1 MATATCDIRFSL
13 QNGYASD
20 DLVHGLDPLGV
31 SNAAV
36 TISGRALRSE
46 KDISIERFLAADVE
60 SIRTRFVRFLEANRV
75 ARPGD
80 LLILD
85 LEPQGF
91 APRALG
97 MFVEREKEL
106 RQLVEAYRR
115 RIRVARQELRRRKL
129 PGLRLGLYQVIVP
142 DGRGEASE
150 EFEQRMCGYREAGR
164 RGMYDDLD
172 FICPVLYQRFGPL
185 DAGAKRLRQWLD
197 AATRQALDRSL
208 TLTRRNG
215 EGIPLVPILSFWV
228 FNGKSEN
235 DRDAVTPA
243 SIGLQLQ
250 LVQQSAGIE
259 AILFWSGSE
268 TPSGMRRAKEP
279 VEEIDIVEL
288 LDSTGA
294 LPWPGCR

>member
-1 MATATCDIRFSL
+1 MATCDIRFSL
-13 QNGYASD
+13 QNSYASD
-20 DLVHGLDPLGV
+20 DLVDALEPLGV

-46 KDISIERFLAADVE
+46 KFISIERFLAADAE
-60 SIRTRFVRFLEANRV
+60 SIRTRFVRFLETNGLP
-75 ARPGD
+75 RPSD
-80 LLILD
+80 LVILD

-97 MFVEREKEL
+97 KFVESKKEL
-106 RQLVEAYRR
+106 RKLVAAYRL
-115 RIRVARQELRRRKL
+115 RIRVARQELRKRKL
-129 PGLRLGLYQVIVP
+129 PGLQLGLYQVIVP
-142 DGRGEASE
+142 DGQGESSD

-164 RGMYDDLD
+164 LGMYDDLD

-185 DAGAKRLRQWLD
+185 DAGARRLRQWLE
-197 AATRQALDRSL
+197 AMTRQALDQSL

-215 EGIPLVPILSFWV
+215 EQVPLVPILSFWV

-243 SIGLQLQ
+243 SIALQLR
-250 LVQQSAGIE
+250 LVQDSAGVK

-268 TPSGMRRAKEP
+268 TESEMRKVKEP
-279 VEEIDIVEL
+279 VVQIDIVEL
-288 LDSTGA
+288 LDNTGV
-294 LPWPGCR
+294 LPWPGCK

>member
-1 MATATCDIRFSL
+1 MIDPEPTPWRR
-13 QNGYASD
+13 
-20 DLVHGLDPLGV
+20 PLGRW
-31 SNAAV
+31 NAAAV
-36 TISGRALRSE
+36 RRSIPTRPDHRVACSVAVLR
-46 KDISIERFLAADVE
+46 FADV
-60 SIRTRFVRFLEANRV
+60 VRPRGAFGIEN
-75 ARPGD
+75 PGD
-80 LLILD
+80 SR
-85 LEPQGF
+85 F